1 MNITGEESKHGF
13 RKEDVLPFIQ
23 ELADLDKIQI
33 VGLMTMA
40 PFGASE
46 EVLHATFRELKEL
59 QMTVNE
65 KHLSLLL
72 VQNSMGMSNDFPI
85 AVEEGATFIRI
96 GTALFRDA

>member
-40 PFGASE
+40 PLGQ
-46 EVLHATFRELKEL
+46 VKKYYM
-59 QMTVNE
+59 Q
-65 KHLSLLL
+65 HLE
-72 VQNSMGMSNDFPI
+72 N
-85 AVEEGATFIRI
+85 
-96 GTALFRDA
+96 